1 MTPLVTKIGN
11 TSFKLPS
18 KYSHK
23 DAEIFP
29 ALVDQFY
36 RLITNATD
44 KQKSEIF
51 ADISYWPKELKVGLR
66 AKGIDL

>member
-1 MTPLVTKIGN
+1 MALLAKIGN
-11 TSFKLPS
+11 ITIRLPQ
-18 KYSHK
+18 KYSQK
-23 DAEIFP
+23 DAENFP

-44 KQKSEIF
+44 KQKAEIF
-51 ADISYWPKELKVGLR
+51 EDISYWPKELKVGLR

>member
-23 DAEIFP
+23 DAENFP
-29 ALVDQFY
+29 ALVDWFHSI
-36 RLITNATD
+36 LTNATD
-44 KQKSEIF
+44 DQKDEILE
-51 ADISYWPKELKVGLR
+51 DISYWPKELKVGLR
-66 AKGIDL
+66 AKGINL